1 MKDTSHNSDINIA
14 ITAASYSGNKGA
26 AAMLQSSLSQLYEK
40 YGSRL
45 NVKLMSVYPDADIKQ
60 VPFDFVEVVPAKPER
75 LVFFAFPLAVLYKAF
90 GWIPGVKKLIGKN
103 RIIGAYRDTDLV
115 IDEAGISFSDNR
127 GFVMN
132 TYAFMTMAVPKLIGV
147 PVVKYSQAMGSFESF
162 FNRMY
167 AKLILPKL
175 ELICARGDITMDNLR
190 SIGADKKSVIC
201 ADGAFSM
208 KDDPKIREKVAERT
222 GKDSFFDDN
231 VVGLSLSSVVDKKC
245 RKLGINYRGIMT
257 GFIKWLIKRGY
268 NVLLIANAARLGSTK
283 PRNNDLMV
291 CDDIYGRLQ
300 KEEYAPHI
308 RWYHEEMDAE
318 EIREYIGRCRF
329 LVASRFHA
337 MIGALERKVS
347 VLLIGWSHKYKEVL
361 DMFEI
366 GEYASDYKEM
376 KGLTGLDAVRKLAA
390 DFRKLEK
397 DEQEIRGL
405 IDLHYDE
412 VMESSR
418 KNIKEI
424 GRVIDK
430 TLPKRKR
437 KGFPDRLDP
446 EKYMGEFIECRRGY
460 ASDESIRKNAAS
472 GGVVTALLVSL
483 LKSGDIDGAFVT
495 KTVIKDGEL
504 SYESMIATD
513 AESIKSCSSSIYMY
527 MPLLK
532 DLDKIRHFNG
542 KVAVVLTPCQL
553 KALDAIMKKDKV
565 LAEKVV
571 LKLGLFCSGNHHK
584 DATLFS
590 LEKAGLSLEDA
601 ERLYFRRGNW
611 RGRSTVIYNDGSEKD
626 FSYTK
631 TLCAYK
637 NAYFFERKEC
647 MLCQEHF
654 AKAADISFGDIWLGK
669 MKKEPVKTTGV
680 VLRSEAGKRLY
691 EKAVNAGDI
700 TDRHMSSADC
710 LKGQKRALA
719 FKFSTAKAKEDFYK
733 KQGKNVKLDTSEKCG
748 LNHRLAFKLA
758 EADREFSE
766 KHPGFLKKIP
776 MKIIYYY
783 MCLIRT
789 LLSF

>member
-1 MKDTSHNSDINIA
+1 
-14 ITAASYSGNKGA
+14 
-26 AAMLQSSLSQLYEK
+26 
-40 YGSRL
+40 
-45 NVKLMSVYPDADIKQ
+45 
-60 VPFDFVEVVPAKPER
+60 
-75 LVFFAFPLAVLYKAF
+75 
-90 GWIPGVKKLIGKN
+90 
-103 RIIGAYRDTDLV
+103 
-115 IDEAGISFSDNR
+115 
-127 GFVMN
+127 
-132 TYAFMTMAVPKLIGV
+132 
-147 PVVKYSQAMGSFESF
+147 
-162 FNRMY
+162 
-167 AKLILPKL
+167 
-175 ELICARGDITMDNLR
+175 
-190 SIGADKKSVIC
+190 
-201 ADGAFSM
+201 
-208 KDDPKIREKVAERT
+208 
-222 GKDSFFDDN
+222 
-231 VVGLSLSSVVDKKC
+231 
-245 RKLGINYRGIMT
+245 
-257 GFIKWLIKRGY
+257 
-268 NVLLIANAARLGSTK
+268 
-283 PRNNDLMV
+283 
-291 CDDIYGRLQ
+291 
-300 KEEYAPHI
+300 
-308 RWYHEEMDAE
+308 
-318 EIREYIGRCRF
+318 
-329 LVASRFHA
+329 
-337 MIGALERKVS
+337 
-347 VLLIGWSHKYKEVL
+347 
-361 DMFEI
+361 MFEI

-376 KGLTGLDAVRKLAA
+376 KGLTGPDAIRKLAA

-789 LLSF
+789 LLSFYAFRLKGKVL